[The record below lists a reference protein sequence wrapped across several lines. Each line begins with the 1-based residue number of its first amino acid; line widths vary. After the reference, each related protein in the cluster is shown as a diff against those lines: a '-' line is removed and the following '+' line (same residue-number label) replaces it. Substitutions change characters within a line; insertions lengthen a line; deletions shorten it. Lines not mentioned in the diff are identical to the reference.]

1 MINHND
7 LPDWLDRHH
16 VDIIRTSAA
25 TLDGPS
31 VGKYLQRDKF
41 LKSLPHGHTI
51 SDMALVMDI
60 AGSPQMT
67 HWQPQ
72 RAAFLGDILLQPD
85 LSTLISDGTN
95 PALGHCLGNFTELD
109 GTPLQLCPR
118 SLLQRKI
125 AEVGAYGYG
134 VKATFELEFFLF
146 NDSFEQ
152 LRRKKYQQMQPVGS
166 PNNQNIY
173 LLRNAYHSAPFMTE
187 VIRRMEW
194 QGIAWEGWND
204 EAGTGQIELNLVPTD
219 PLKAADNAIR
229 TKQILYEVAV
239 DQQMAV
245 TFMARPTQSYAS
257 GMHIH
262 HSLHYLQDA
271 APDSP
276 NALASSAVYKAGDSA
291 FFDANGVDYRSSLMQ
306 QWLGGLMAT
315 LPAAVSFLC
324 PTINSYRRLTDFS
337 AVPTAVSWGEENK
350 STALRLVSNSA
361 AASRIEHRLGA
372 ADLNPYIAMAVILA
386 GGLTGVRNQL
396 VPPAELNKLAWG
408 LPARFARLPAS
419 ITTAAEALANDSL
432 LTVELG
438 TDFVEHW
445 CRTRKNEWLAFHTSD
460 ADPASQQISEWEY
473 RRYFELV

>member
-1 MINHND
+1 LTNHND

-25 TLDGPS
+25 TLDGPA
-31 VGKYLQRDKF
+31 VGKYLQREKF
-41 LKSLPHGHTI
+41 LNSLPAGHTI

-60 AGSPQMT
+60 AGSPLLN

-72 RAAFLGDILLQPD
+72 RAAFLGDIMLQPD
-85 LSTLISDGTN
+85 LTTLISDGTN
-95 PALGHCLGNFTELD
+95 PALGHCIGNFTELD

-118 SLLQRKI
+118 TLLQRKI
-125 AEVGAYGYG
+125 AEVAAKGYG
-134 VKATFELEFFLF
+134 VKATYELEFFLF

-152 LRRKKYQQMQPVGS
+152 LRRKKYQQMQAVGS
-166 PNNQNIY
+166 PDNSNVY
-173 LLRNAYHSAPFMTE
+173 LLRNAYHCTAFMTE

-219 PLKAADNAIR
+219 PLKAADNATR

-239 DQQMAV
+239 DRHMAV
-245 TFMARPTQSYAS
+245 TFMARPTQSYGS

-262 HSLHYLQDA
+262 HSLHHLQDFA
-271 APDSP
+271 ADNSP
-276 NALASSAVYKAGDSA
+276 NATPPASYKAGESA
-291 FFDANGVDYRSSLMQ
+291 FFDASAADKRSILMR
-306 QWLGGLMAT
+306 QWLAGLMAT

-337 AVPTAVSWGEENK
+337 AVPTIVSWGEENR
-350 STALRLVSNSA
+350 STALRLISHSPM
-361 AASRIEHRLGA
+361 ASRIEHRLGA

-386 GGLTGVRNQL
+386 GGLTGVKNQM
-396 VPPAELNKLAWG
+396 VPPPALDKLAWG
-408 LPARFARLPAS
+408 LPASYTRLPAS
-419 ITTAAEALANDSL
+419 ITKAAETLANDDL
-432 LTVELG
+432 LSAELG
-438 TDFVEHW
+438 ADFVDHW
-445 CRTRKNEWLAFHTSD
+445 CQTRKNEWLAFHTNC
-460 ADPASQQISEWEY
+460 ADPISSQISEWEY

>member
-1 MINHND
+1 MTKHND
-7 LPDWLDRHH
+7 LPDWFDRHH
-16 VDIIRTSAA
+16 VEIIRTSAA

-31 VGKYLQRDKF
+31 VGKYLQREKF
-41 LKSLPHGHTI
+41 LKSLPEGHTI

-72 RAAFLGDILLQPD
+72 RASFIGDILLQPD
-85 LSTLISDGTN
+85 LTTLISDGTN
-95 PALGHCLGNFTELD
+95 PALGHCLGSFTELD

-125 AEVGAYGYG
+125 AEVAAKGYG
-134 VKATFELEFFLF
+134 IKATYELEFFLF
-146 NDSFEQ
+146 SDSFEQ
-152 LRRKKYQQMQPVGS
+152 LRRKKYQQMQSVGS
-166 PNNQNIY
+166 PDNENIY
-173 LLRNAYHSAPFMTE
+173 LLRNAYHSTSFMTE

-204 EAGTGQIELNLVPTD
+204 EAGTGQIELNLVPSD

-239 DQQMAV
+239 DKEMAV
-245 TFMARPTQSYAS
+245 TFMARPTKSYGS

-262 HSLHYLQDA
+262 HSLHHLQDSA
-271 APDSP
+271 AANPQDATS
-276 NALASSAVYKAGDSA
+276 ASYKVGDSA
-291 FFDANGVDYRSSLMQ
+291 FFDASSADNRSTLMR

-337 AVPTAVSWGEENK
+337 AVPTVVSWGEENK
-350 STALRLVSNSA
+350 STALRLISHSPS
-361 AASRIEHRLGA
+361 ASRIEHRLGA

-386 GGLTGVRNQL
+386 GGLTGVRNQIEP
-396 VPPAELNKLAWG
+396 PPALDKLAWG
-408 LPARFARLPAS
+408 LPAGYTRLPAS
-419 ITTAAEALANDSL
+419 ITTAAEALSL
-432 LTVELG
+432 DRLLSAELG
-438 TDFVEHW
+438 ADFVDHW
-445 CRTRKNEWLAFHTSD
+445 CQTRKNEWLAFHTGG
-460 ADPASQQISEWEY
+460 ADPASGDISEWEY

>member
-1 MINHND
+1 MNHSD
-7 LPDWLDRHH
+7 LPDWFDRHH

-25 TLDGPS
+25 TLDGPA
-31 VGKYLQRDKF
+31 VGKYLQRGKF
-41 LKSLPHGHTI
+41 LKSLPAGHTI

-60 AGSPQMT
+60 SGSPQLT

-72 RAAFLGDILLQPD
+72 RAACLGDILLQPD
-85 LSTLISDGTN
+85 LATLISDGTN
-95 PALGHCLGNFTELD
+95 PALGHCFGNFTELD
-109 GTPLQLCPR
+109 GTPLLLCPR
-118 SLLQRKI
+118 TLLRRKI
-125 AEVGAYGYG
+125 AEVADAGYG
-134 VKATFELEFFLF
+134 VKATCELEFFLF
-146 NDSFEQ
+146 SDSFEQ
-152 LRRKKYQQMQPVGS
+152 LRRKKYQHMQAVGS
-166 PNNQNIY
+166 PNNENVY

-219 PLKAADNAIR
+219 PLKAADNATR

-239 DQQMAV
+239 DQHMAV
-245 TFMARPTQSYAS
+245 TFMAQPTQSYGS

-262 HSLHYLQDA
+262 HSLHHLQDVVTDNPA
-271 APDSP
+271 ASTTI
-276 NALASSAVYKAGDSA
+276 KAGDSA
-291 FFDANGVDYRSSLMQ
+291 FFDASAADNRSVVMR

-337 AVPTAVSWGEENK
+337 AVPTVVSWGEENK
-350 STALRLVSNSA
+350 STALRLISHSPT
-361 AASRIEHRLGA
+361 ASRIEHRLGA

-386 GGLTGVRNQL
+386 GGLTGVKNQM
-396 VPPAELNKLAWG
+396 VPPVELDKLAWG
-408 LPARFARLPAS
+408 LPASYTRLPAS

-432 LTVELG
+432 LTAELG
-438 TDFVEHW
+438 TDFVAHW
-445 CRTRKNEWLAFHTSD
+445 CQTRKNEWLAFHTGG
-460 ADPASQQISEWEY
+460 ADPASRHITEWEY